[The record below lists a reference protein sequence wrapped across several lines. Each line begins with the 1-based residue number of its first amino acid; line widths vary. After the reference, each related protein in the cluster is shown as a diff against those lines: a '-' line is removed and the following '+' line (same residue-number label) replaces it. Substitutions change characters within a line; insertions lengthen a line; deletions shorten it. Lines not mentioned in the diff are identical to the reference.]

1 MVENSES
8 PESRAVSFIKSLEKF
23 VVGGGANR
31 RDNKAVPISFLA
43 NKKKRKKEKKRKKRY
58 YRADQKAQTP
68 STLIKSLPGN
78 RS

>member
-23 VVGGGANR
+23 VVGGGESAR
-31 RDNKAVPISFLA
+31 QQSRTYFIFSEQ
-43 NKKKRKKEKKRKKRY
+43 KKRKKEKKRKKRY